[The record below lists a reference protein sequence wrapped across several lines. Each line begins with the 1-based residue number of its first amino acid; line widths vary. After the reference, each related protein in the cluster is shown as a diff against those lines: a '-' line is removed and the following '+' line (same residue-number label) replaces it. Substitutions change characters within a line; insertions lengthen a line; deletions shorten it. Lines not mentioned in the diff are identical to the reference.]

1 MKSECAMIKTLIV
14 FATRYG
20 ATQGT
25 AEEIAKT
32 LRQECFDVKLVN
44 AKEEK
49 ITDINE
55 YEVVIVGGGLQM
67 NKWTNETEDFL
78 KKFQNVLAHKKVAIF
93 VSSALKSVYEREG
106 KKDEVEKIRKAHLDD
121 RATKY
126 GLKPIAI
133 GLFGGVIN
141 FNKMGMLARRSLGTI
156 KPRFE
161 AAGFKQTTAGVYDTR
176 DWDEINSW
184 VKAFVLKAR
193 YL

>member
-1 MKSECAMIKTLIV
+1 MIKTLLV
-14 FATRYG
+14 YDTRYG

-32 LRQECFDVKLVN
+32 LRQECFDVKIVY

-49 ITDINE
+49 ITDISE

-67 NKWTNETEDFL
+67 NKWTSETEDFL
-78 KKFQNVLAHKKVAIF
+78 KRFQDVLAHKKVAIF

-106 KKDEVEKIRKAHLDD
+106 KEDEVGKIRKAHLDD
-121 RATKY
+121 RAAKY
-126 GLKPIAI
+126 GLKPIAL
-133 GLFGGVIN
+133 GLFGGIID
-141 FNKMGMLARRSLGTI
+141 FNKMGMLARRSLGSM
-156 KPRFE
+156 KPRFD
-161 AAGFKQTTAGVYDTR
+161 AAGFKETTAGVYDTR